1 MEKFSVR
8 DEIIEVVNKLFIYTD
23 SLQWDKLEKEV
34 FTEKVFF
41 DMSSL
46 GGDKEE
52 KSAVAICAL
61 WAKGFEGIDSV
72 NHLAGNYLVTIDNI
86 SAVVFA
92 YATATH
98 YKASAV
104 NGKTREFTGTYD
116 IRLARVPGGWRI
128 NHFKYDLKY
137 MTGNAELV

>member
-8 DEIIEVVNKLFIYTD
+8 DEVIEVVNKLFVYTD
-23 SLQWDKLEKEV
+23 SLQWDKLQKEV

-52 KSAVAICAL
+52 KSATDICTL

-72 NHLAGNYLVTIDNI
+72 NHLAGNYLVTIDNL
-86 SAVVFA
+86 SAAVFA

-137 MTGNAELV
+137 MTGNAELL